1 MKRLF
6 LLVGCLSL
14 FSLQAYKSALKLL
27 EGRISI
33 SVDRVYQERQAFPSI
48 SICPIL
54 EPGTLPFNKTMQQL
68 YEESIGTLDL
78 VKFVHQSSELGKP
91 R

>member
-27 EGRISI
+27 EGRITI
-33 SVDRVYQERQAFPSI
+33 SVDRVYLEKQTFPSI

-54 EPGTLPFNKTMQQL
+54 EQDSLPFNKTMQQL
-68 YEESIGTLDL
+68 YEESISTLDL
-78 VKFVHQSSELGKP
+78 VKFVYHSNELGEP